1 MILFKL
7 PSSWRIHGF
16 GSLDKQ
22 YRATSDVQSLT
33 AKKIHE
39 TKVKMEGEFLRAAEN
54 PIDTLNPEPVGF
66 NIWLVLQ
73 RKLLTSVRS
82 PPV

>member
-1 MILFKL
+1 
-7 PSSWRIHGF
+7 
-16 GSLDKQ
+16 
-22 YRATSDVQSLT
+22 
-33 AKKIHE
+33 
-39 TKVKMEGEFLRAAEN
+39 MEGEFLRAAEN